1 MSFLKERRLPSCAVN
16 PARDLLLKNGSEEAT
31 IKGFF
36 RCVQWGSQHKSRK
49 PHNSLETISLSLQFP
64 FLSVRFFSS
73 FFQRKKKKIKK
84 LKFFGARWKSAPAVT
99 VREHLRECR
108 MSGNLIP
115 TVIAEK
121 SAQVRME
128 KESDALR
135 PFWEQSFFLPLGK
148 RGKHDKPE
156 I

>member
-1 MSFLKERRLPSCAVN
+1 MSFLKERRLPS
-16 PARDLLLKNGSEEAT
+16 LKEGSEEAT

-64 FLSVRFFSS
+64 FPFSTLLCFFLS
-73 FFQRKKKKIKK
+73 KKEEKTKK

-121 SAQVRME
+121 SALVRME

-135 PFWEQSFFLPLGK
+135 PFWEQSFFLPILYAFQTSDGT
-148 RGKHDKPE
+148 GC
-156 I
+156 